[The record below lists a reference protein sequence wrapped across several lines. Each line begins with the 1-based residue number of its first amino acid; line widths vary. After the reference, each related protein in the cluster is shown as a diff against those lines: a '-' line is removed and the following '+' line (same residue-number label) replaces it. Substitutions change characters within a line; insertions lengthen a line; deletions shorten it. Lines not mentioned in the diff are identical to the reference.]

1 MDTEDHFPDMVRESR
16 QPGLTRRSWL
26 QHAAWITAAAT
37 FPNLAAAVA
46 QEASPAI
53 GPVVSPVM
61 EKLGTY
67 MAEAR
72 NRALPD
78 NVVQETKHH
87 ILDTIAAMVSGSEL
101 PPGRLAIQF
110 ARTYGGEKI
119 ATVVASQILCG
130 PIEAALANGELAH
143 SDESDDDFTTG
154 GAHPGCA
161 IVPAALASGE
171 QFGISGT
178 HFLRA
183 VALGYDIAMRAM
195 RTVGPGMKETH
206 NLVGTMGATAAAGCA
221 AGLNP
226 QQMRW
231 LLDYA
236 AQQAGAGIGSW
247 RRDTDHIEKAFV
259 FGAMGAR
266 NGVNAAL
273 VVHSGWTGV
282 NDVLSGPNNFLES
295 YNPKADP
302 AGLIEQLGQLYGVT
316 QTTLKKWTTGGPIQA
331 PLDALDNLQKRH
343 AFQAD
348 QVQQVVVRAA
358 TSAAYTVN
366 NRDMPDICLQHLVA
380 VMLIDKTVSFR
391 AAHDKA
397 RMQDPAVL
405 RERAKVQLVPDDQLE
420 RLIPLRVAIVEVTLT
435 DGTRL
440 SERVEHVRGTPEN
453 PMSRDEVVAKARE
466 LMTPVLGAETCSNLI
481 ERVLGLDNVKDIREL
496 RPVLHGPDG
505 AKQSSTTPT
514 FAGDTQ
520 G

>member
-1 MDTEDHFPDMVRESR
+1 MRRENWA
-16 QPGLTRRSWL
+16 PGLTRRSWM
-26 QHAAWITAAAT
+26 QRAALISAGIALPQMAWAAAQD
-37 FPNLAAAVA
+37 AG
-46 QEASPAI
+46 PAI
-53 GPVVSPVM
+53 SPVM
-61 EKLGTY
+61 EKLSAY

-78 NVVQETKHH
+78 NVVQETEHH

-101 PPGRLAIQF
+101 PPGRMAIQF
-110 ARTYGGEKI
+110 AQDYGGEKI
-119 ATVVASQILCG
+119 ATVVASRVVCG
-130 PIEAALANGELAH
+130 PIEAAFANGMLAH
-143 SDESDDDFTTG
+143 SDETDDDFTTG

-161 IVPAALASGE
+161 VVPAALASAE
-171 QFGISGT
+171 KFGISGT

-183 VALGYDIAMRAM
+183 VALGYDIGMRAM
-195 RTVGPGMKETH
+195 MTVGPGMKETH

-221 AGLNP
+221 ASLSA

-236 AQQAGAGIGSW
+236 AQQAGAGIGAW
-247 RRDTDHIEKAFV
+247 RRDTEHIEKAFL

-282 NDVLSGPNNFLES
+282 NDILSGPNNFVES

-302 AGLIEQLGQLYGVT
+302 AGMIDQLGERYGVV
-316 QTTLKKWTTGGPIQA
+316 QTTIKKWTTGGPIQA
-331 PLDALDNLQKRH
+331 PLDALENLRKRQPF
-343 AFQAD
+343 AAD
-348 QVQQVVVRAA
+348 QVKQVVVRAA

-380 VMLIDKTVSFR
+380 VMLLDKTVSFR

-397 RMQDPAVL
+397 RMQDPAIL
-405 RERAKVQLVPDDQLE
+405 RERAKVQLVPDEELE
-420 RLIPLRVAIVEVTLT
+420 KLIPVRVAIVEVTLT

-453 PMSRDEVVAKARE
+453 PMTRDEVVVKARE
-466 LMTPVLGAETCSNLI
+466 LMTPVLGAATCSNLI
-481 ERVLGLDNVKDIREL
+481 ERALALDTVKDVREL
-496 RPVLHGPDG
+496 RPLLQGDSKLEHR
-505 AKQSSTTPT
+505 KQ
-514 FAGDTQ
+514 
-520 G
+520 

>member
-1 MDTEDHFPDMVRESR
+1 M
-16 QPGLTRRSWL
+16 
-26 QHAAWITAAAT
+26 TAAAA
-37 FPNLAAAVA
+37 FPRGLVA
-46 QEASPAI
+46 TAGQPISPA
-53 GPVVSPVM
+53 M
-61 EKLGTY
+61 EKLSNY
-67 MAEAR
+67 MADAR
-72 NRALPD
+72 NQALPD
-78 NVVQETKHH
+78 NVLQEAKHH
-87 ILDTIAAMVSGSEL
+87 ILDTIAAMVSGADL

-110 ARTYGGEKI
+110 ARSYGGEKV
-119 ATVVASQILCG
+119 ATVVASDILCG
-130 PIEAALANGELAH
+130 PIEAAFANGELAH
-143 SDESDDDFTTG
+143 SDETDDDFTTG

-161 IVPAALASGE
+161 VVPAALALAE

-183 VALGYDIAMRAM
+183 VALGYDIATRAM
-195 RTVGPGMKETH
+195 KTVGPGMKDTH

-221 AGLNP
+221 AGLNA

-247 RRDTDHIEKAFV
+247 RRDTEHIEKAFV

-282 NDVLSGPNNFLES
+282 NDVLSGPNNFVES

-302 AGLIEQLGQLYGVT
+302 SGMIDQLGERYGVV
-316 QTTLKKWTTGGPIQA
+316 QTTIKKWTTGGPIQA
-331 PLDALDNLQKRH
+331 PLDALESLRKRQPF
-343 AFQAD
+343 AAD
-348 QVQQVVVRAA
+348 QVKQVVVRAA
-358 TSAAYTVN
+358 SSAAYTVN

-380 VMLIDKTVSFR
+380 VMLIDKTVSLR

-405 RERAKVQLVPDDQLE
+405 RERAKVQLVPDEQLE

-440 SERVEHVRGTPEN
+440 SERVERVRGTPEN

-466 LMTPVLGAETCSNLI
+466 LMTPVLGSETCSNLI
-481 ERVLGLDNVKDIREL
+481 ERVLGLDNVKY
-496 RPVLHGPDG
+496 
-505 AKQSSTTPT
+505 T
-514 FAGDTQ
+514 
-520 G
+520 